1 MTFTISA
8 WGPDGRTVVKR
19 EGPIAK
25 TALYNGGF
33 VSTPRELER
42 RKLCNRSSTC
52 LPVETAGRANN
63 TLGDILY
70 AYLCADPSE
79 ARW

>member
-19 EGPIAK
+19 DGPIAK
-25 TALYNGGF
+25 TSLYNGGY
-33 VSTPRELER
+33 VPTPSELARR
-42 RKLCNRSSTC
+42 RKVSPVS
-52 LPVETAGRANN
+52 LPETAGRANP
-63 TLGDILY
+63 TLGNLLHAD
-70 AYLCADPSE
+70 LCEDPSE